1 MPLINIQMIK
11 GRTLEQKRKLIETV
25 TKAVCDSVNVSPEK
39 VRIVITDLEL
49 ENYSI
54 SGKLAI
60 DKDN

>member
-1 MPLINIQMIK
+1 MIK